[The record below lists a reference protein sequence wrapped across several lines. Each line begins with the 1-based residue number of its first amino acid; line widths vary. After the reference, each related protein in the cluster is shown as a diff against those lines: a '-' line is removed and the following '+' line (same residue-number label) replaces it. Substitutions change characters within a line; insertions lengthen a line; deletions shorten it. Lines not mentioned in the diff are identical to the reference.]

1 MTYEFDLVA
10 EDGELRFA
18 EGAYERAVYQ
28 LSELQ
33 PAKRVK
39 LVGDPPS
46 RMRVQAYGSPTEIA
60 PGLLALVEELA
71 GTALRVELCD

>member
-1 MTYEFDLVA
+1 MTVEFDLIA

-18 EGAYERAVYQ
+18 EGGYERAVYQ
-28 LSELQ
+28 LSEFQ

-46 RMRVQAYGSPTEIA
+46 RIRVLAHGSPTEIA
-60 PGLLALVEELA
+60 PGLLARVEELA
-71 GTALRVELCD
+71 GTTLRFELCE